1 MADEKDEKFQAGS
14 EVPVMTNKK
23 ELDNKDNASTAELS
37 SENFNE
43 LIQVRRQKLE
53 ELKKTGVNPFGG
65 KFNHTH
71 HAKYLLDNFEE
82 LSEAEVSIA
91 GRIMAKRGHGKA
103 GFANIQDATGQV
115 QVYARLNDLGDQQ
128 YDLYKGLDLG
138 DIVGIKGTVFKTRMG
153 EVTVAIQELVL
164 LAKSLRPLPEKW
176 HGLKDV
182 DLRYRQ
188 RYLDLIVNPEVKKTF
203 VLRSRIIAT
212 IRNFLVQRGFLEV
225 ETPMMHPIAGG
236 AAARPFI
243 THHNT
248 LDMDLFLR
256 IAPELY
262 LKRLIVGGLE
272 KVFEINRNFRNEG
285 ISTKHNPEFTMLE
298 LYQAYADY
306 NDMMD
311 LTEQLITTVAKEVID
326 TACIEFQGKEIKLNP
341 LWDRIPM
348 LEAVRRHSGLDFNL
362 LHDIKA
368 AKKAVQEIGLEV
380 KDSDRWGDILNK
392 VFEEKVEPNLIQPT
406 FIIDYPV
413 EISPLAK
420 KKEDRPELTYRFE
433 LFINGWE
440 LANAFSEL
448 NDPVDQRER
457 FMRQLDRRRDGDQEA
472 HMMDED
478 YVTALEYG
486 MPPAGGLGIG
496 IDRLV
501 MLLTGSASIRDVI
514 LFPLM
519 RPKD

>member
-1 MADEKDEKFQAGS
+1 
-14 EVPVMTNKK
+14 MTNKR
-23 ELDNKDNASTAELS
+23 EFDSSDVAELNG
-37 SENFNE
+37 ENYNE
-43 LIQVRRQKLE
+43 LIRVRRQKLD
-53 ELKKTGVNPFGG
+53 ELRKEGINPFGE
-65 KFNHTH
+65 KFNYTH
-71 HAKYLLDNFEE
+71 HAKELVDNYEKFAD
-82 LSEAEVSIA
+82 AEVSIA

-103 GFANIQDATGQV
+103 GFANIQDGTGQI
-115 QVYARLNDLGDQQ
+115 QVYARLNDLGPEN

-138 DIVGIKGTVFKTRMG
+138 DVVGIKGTVFKTRMG
-153 EVTVAIQELVL
+153 EVTVAIKDLTL

-188 RYLDLIVNPEVKKTF
+188 RYLDLVVNPEVKQTF
-203 VLRSRIIAT
+203 VLRSNIIRA
-212 IRNFLVQRGFLEV
+212 IRDFLVQREFLEV

-243 THHNT
+243 THHNA
-248 LDMDLFLR
+248 LDMDLYLR

-262 LKRLIVGGLE
+262 LKRLIVGGFE

-306 NDMMD
+306 HDMMD
-311 LTEQLITTVAKEVID
+311 LAEQLISTVAKEVLG
-326 TACIEFQGKEIKLNP
+326 TNRLSYQGKEIDVSLP
-341 LWDRIPM
+341 WERIPM
-348 LEAVRRHSGLDFNL
+348 LEAVKRYSGLDFNQL
-362 LHDIKA
+362 NSTDA
-368 AKKAVQEIGLEV
+368 AKNAVKEMGLEIEE
-380 KDSDRWGDILNK
+380 SDQWGDILNK
-392 VFEEKVEPNLIQPT
+392 VFEEKVEPNLVQPT
-406 FIIDYPV
+406 FIIDYPI

-420 KKEDRPELTYRFE
+420 KKEDQPELTYRFE

-440 LANAFSEL
+440 IANAFSEL
-448 NDPVDQRER
+448 NDPVDQKER
-457 FMRQLDRRRDGDQEA
+457 FLRQLDKRKAGNDEA

-486 MPPAGGLGIG
+486 MPPTGGLGMG

-501 MLLTGSASIRDVI
+501 MLLTDSPSIRDVI
-514 LFPLM
+514 LFPVM
-519 RPKD
+519 RPRE

>member
-1 MADEKDEKFQAGS
+1 MAQ
-14 EVPVMTNKK
+14 KK
-23 ELDNKDNASTAELS
+23 ELDGTGTAELS
-37 SENFNE
+37 SENYNE
-43 LIQVRRQKLE
+43 LIRVRREKLN
-53 ELKKTGVNPFGG
+53 ELRKEGINPFGE
-65 KFNHTH
+65 KFDFTH
-71 HAKYLLDNFEE
+71 HAKQLVDNYEE
-82 LSEAEVSIA
+82 YAGKEVSIA

-103 GFANIQDATGQV
+103 GFANVQDATGQI
-115 QVYARLNDLGDQQ
+115 QVYARLNDLGPEN
-128 YDLYKGLDLG
+128 YELYKGLDIG
-138 DIVGIKGTVFKTRMG
+138 DLVGIRGTVFKTRMG
-153 EVTVAIQELVL
+153 EVTVAIKELTL

-188 RYLDLIVNPEVKKTF
+188 RYLDLVVNPEVKQTF
-203 VLRSRIIAT
+203 VLRSKIIRA
-212 IRNFLVQRGFLEV
+212 IRDFLVQRDFLEV

-243 THHNT
+243 THHNA
-248 LDMDLFLR
+248 LDMDLYLR

-262 LKRLIVGGLE
+262 LKRLIVGGFE

-306 NDMMD
+306 YDMMD
-311 LTEQLITTVAKEVID
+311 LAEKLISTVAGEVLGTTI
-326 TACIEFQGKEIKLNP
+326 INFQGKEINLAP
-341 LWDRIPM
+341 PWERVPM
-348 LEAVRRHSGLDFNL
+348 LEIVKRYSGLDFNQL
-362 LHDIKA
+362 NSTDA
-368 AKKAVQEIGLEV
+368 AKSAAEELGMEID
-380 KDSDRWGDILNK
+380 DSDQWGDILNK

-406 FIIDYPV
+406 FVMDYPI

-420 KKEDRPELTYRFE
+420 KKEDQPELTYRFE

-440 LANAFSEL
+440 IANAFSEL
-448 NDPVDQRER
+448 NDPLDQRER
-457 FMRQLDRRRDGDQEA
+457 FLRQLDKRKAGNDEA

-486 MPPAGGLGIG
+486 MPPTGGLGIG

-501 MLLTGSASIRDVI
+501 MLLTDSPSIRDVI
-514 LFPLM
+514 LFPVM
-519 RPKD
+519 RPRD

>member
-1 MADEKDEKFQAGS
+1 MAS
-14 EVPVMTNKK
+14 NK
-23 ELDNKDNASTAELS
+23 EFEGPAS
-37 SENFNE
+37 SEEYVEDYNE
-43 LIQVRRQKLE
+43 LIHVRREKLD
-53 ELKKTGVNPFGG
+53 ELRNSGVEPFGR
-65 KFNHTH
+65 KFN
-71 HAKYLLDNFEE
+71 AANYSEQIVNNFEE
-82 LSEAEVSIA
+82 YEGKYVSVA

-103 GFANIQDATGQV
+103 SFANLQDAEGYIQI
-115 QVYARLNDLGDQQ
+115 YARLNDMGEEN
-128 YDLYKGLDLG
+128 YEIFKSLDMG
-138 DIVGIKGTVFKTRMG
+138 DIVGVEGTVFKTKKG
-153 EVTVAIQELVL
+153 EVTVAIEKLTI

-188 RYLDLIVNPEVKKTF
+188 RYMDLVVNPEVRQTF
-203 VLRSRIIAT
+203 ILRSKVIQF
-212 IRNFLVQRGFLEV
+212 IRNFLVEKDFLEV
-225 ETPMMHPIAGG
+225 ETPMMHPIPGG

-243 THHNT
+243 TYHNT
-248 LDMDLFLR
+248 LDMDLYLR

-262 LKRLIVGGLE
+262 LKRLIVGGFE

-306 NDMMD
+306 DDMMK
-311 LTEQLITTVAKEVID
+311 LTEELVTLAAEQVLGEAQL
-326 TACIEFQGKEIKLNP
+326 CFQGTEISFNTPWEK
-341 LWDRIPM
+341 IPM
-348 LEAVRRHSGLDFNL
+348 LEAVKRFSGLDFNIL
-362 LHDIKA
+362 KSDNEVRNA
-368 AKKAVQEIGLEV
+368 AKELGLEV
-380 KDSDRWGDILNK
+380 DDNDTWGMVLDK

-406 FIIDYPV
+406 FIVDYPI

-420 KKEDRPELTYRFE
+420 KKEEEPGLTYRFE

-440 LANAFSEL
+440 MANAFSEL
-448 NDPVDQRER
+448 NDPIDQKER
-457 FMRQLDRRRDGDQEA
+457 FLSQLKKRDAGDDEA

-478 YVTALEYG
+478 YINALEYG

-496 IDRLV
+496 IDRLI
-501 MLLTGSASIRDVI
+501 MLFTNSASIRDVI